1 MSILNFVFDP
11 LNFVS
16 GAMIASAA
24 FGVNGFLS
32 KKRHAKTIDTFE
44 DAIFDA
50 RREFTR
56 FQEKENEL
64 QEQSDLLENK
74 FATSFPAADFKTC
87 IIDSNFSNFQKNVKE
102 LLESLNKADT
112 FNKRTTLNER
122 KELRAT
128 IDKQIKALD
137 YAVPYVWMSFKNSNS
152 LIDFNVTLRAK
163 AKKAVESNNQALVR
177 LTDQWEK
184 EILPVYSPEFVAELP
199 PALFH
204 AESSLH
210 KFREYNGVI
219 QTNFYMNIRNSSD
232 DKIYN
237 IDYVFSNLESEFAK
251 VTNYSSVA
259 MDKSSRCRTV
269 LKRFDLRNNPTSV
282 GYKKALASLVAAEL
296 YDYKE
301 GNPNETFVE
310 LTQPFREFATKHQLI
325 GSRDRIY

>member
-1 MSILNFVFDP
+1 MILNFIFDP
-11 LNFVS
+11 LNFAS

-44 DAIFDA
+44 DAVFDA

-64 QEQSDLLENK
+64 QEHSDLLENK
-74 FATSFPAADFKTC
+74 FTTAFPSANFKTC
-87 IIDSNFSNFQKNVKE
+87 IIDSNFSNFQEGVKE

-122 KELRAT
+122 KELKTT
-128 IDKQIKALD
+128 IEKQINALD
-137 YAVPYVWMSFKNSNS
+137 YAVPYIWMSFKNSNS

-163 AKKAVESNNQALVR
+163 AKKALEANNQNLAR

-199 PALFH
+199 PALFR

-210 KFREYNGVI
+210 KFREQNEVI
-219 QTNFYMNIRNSSD
+219 QTNFYTNTRNSSD
-232 DKIYN
+232 DTIRN
-237 IDYVFSNLESEFAK
+237 INYVFSNLESEFAK
-251 VTNYSSVA
+251 VTNYSAVA

-282 GYKKALASLVAAEL
+282 GYNKALASLVAAEL
-296 YDYKE
+296 HEYKA